1 MTEKNESTSSEPGRP
16 AWAAGLLLSPDMTRA
31 SDRRLELTA
40 GLKATMH
47 PILRRLA
54 DAETRV
60 AELERQL
67 KQAQSQVPPERDE
80 PDFLIDGDRDMFRRV
95 GGGVYWMQGGNSAD
109 WRREELTE
117 PVTELW
123 KEVGLPKR
131 GEPDFLIDGMHEV
144 WERVGADEYA
154 CDFYDGG
161 NLNRSQVENRFKPT
175 VAVWK

>member
-60 AELERQL
+60 AELQRQL
-67 KQAQSQVPPERDE
+67 EQAQSQVPPER
-80 PDFLIDGDRDMFRRV
+80 
-95 GGGVYWMQGGNSAD
+95 
-109 WRREELTE
+109 
-117 PVTELW
+117 
-123 KEVGLPKR
+123 
-131 GEPDFLIDGMHEV
+131 GEPDFLIDSMNRAWALEV
-144 WERVGADEYA
+144 GGRYERRLL
-154 CDFYDGG
+154 GG
-161 NLNRSQVENRFKPT
+161 PDIGHGIASRQLIENRWGP
-175 VAVWK
+175 VVEAWK